1 MSLISADQQLKPYGP
16 RPAANDGILPRA
28 PAIPSSGHPP
38 KHEALTAPI
47 ADVRRALG
55 SEPSSSQMRG
65 VATKGLRSMHRS
77 RMSEVV
83 AMVSGMRTRWSGAT
97 GRYRAKCEQGH
108 CALTGDQ
115 ATSKLQGQ
123 IFTLLDYVIG
133 SGHHDVRGFAGR
145 RLVRLDME
153 FRLPSGQLLVVEYD
167 GAYWH
172 RNKEERDFLKARAI
186 ERAWRGGGC
195 FVVRIREYPL
205 MPSVP
210 YDVQVPAGSDAAR
223 CTQLALLHFVM
234 SCPTFSRTVTA
245 REKTF
250 GFLRSGQRALRRS
263 DVMCSTCWKFAG
275 YYLPVK
281 VSDSRRRHGH

>member
-1 MSLISADQQLKPYGP
+1 
-16 RPAANDGILPRA
+16 
-28 PAIPSSGHPP
+28 
-38 KHEALTAPI
+38 
-47 ADVRRALG
+47 
-55 SEPSSSQMRG
+55 
-65 VATKGLRSMHRS
+65 
-77 RMSEVV
+77 
-83 AMVSGMRTRWSGAT
+83 MVSGMRTRWSGAT
-97 GRYRAKCEQGH
+97 GRYQAKCEQGH

-167 GAYWH
+167 SAYWH
-172 RNKEERDFLKARAI
+172 CNKEERDFLEARAI
-186 ERAWRGGGC
+186 ERAWRGGRC

-205 MPSVP
+205 MPLVP

-223 CTQLALLHFVM
+223 CAQLALLHLLHELPDIFEDRNGEGK
-234 SCPTFSRTVTA
+234 TFS
-245 REKTF
+245 
-250 GFLRSGQRALRRS
+250 FLRSGQRALRRS

-275 YYLPVK
+275 YYLPVE
-281 VSDSRRRHGH
+281 VSDSRRRHGHQSSRHHDRVSSRS

>member
-1 MSLISADQQLKPYGP
+1 
-16 RPAANDGILPRA
+16 
-28 PAIPSSGHPP
+28 
-38 KHEALTAPI
+38 
-47 ADVRRALG
+47 
-55 SEPSSSQMRG
+55 
-65 VATKGLRSMHRS
+65 MHRS

-97 GRYRAKCEQGH
+97 GRYQAKCEQGH

-133 SGHHDVRGFAGR
+133 SGHHDVRGFACL

-195 FVVRIREYPL
+195 FVVRIRNT
-205 MPSVP
+205 PSCRSSP
-210 YDVQVPAGSDAAR
+210 MTCRCPQAAMR
-223 CTQLALLHFVM
+223 RGVRSSHFSICSM

-245 REKTF
+245 REK
-250 GFLRSGQRALRRS
+250 RSVSCGPVSGLCGERRY
-263 DVMCSTCWKFAG
+263 VQHVLEVRGILFA
-275 YYLPVK
+275 
-281 VSDSRRRHGH
+281 S